1 MVILLEKIFKTF
13 TASAKQAKQW
23 VQLDT
28 VRSVHL
34 HLARQRFK
42 EMHKTLTARIQEL
55 DGIIEDTQREID
67 NESEGLH
74 KLVKREERA
83 SDINSKLFEMDDNI
97 GQRKDKLKNVEM
109 EVAAMTTELQKKD
122 ENNYRERKRLETKL
136 AKSKIQV
143 DNIKRDIEAKKYCK
157 RLLEGDLQVEMQI
170 KPSMIRFTNTVQEK
184 CETLEANLLKHRR
197 ERAAS
202 VDFVE
207 KLRSERQRVES
218 EILRQVMLISS
229 LDNDIAKHRPSI
241 VPPLSPS
248 LDSPPP
254 KGRYIDLSSSME
266 SA

>member
-13 TASAKQAKQW
+13 AASAKQAKQW

-42 EMHKTLTARIQEL
+42 EMHKTLTTRIQEL

-83 SDINSKLFEMDDNI
+83 SDINSKLFEMDDSI
-97 GQRKDKLKNVEM
+97 GQKEDELHNTEM
-109 EVAAMTTELQKKD
+109 ELAAMTSQLQNTD
-122 ENNYRERKRLETKL
+122 ENDYGERKRLDTEL
-136 AKSKIQV
+136 ERSKMQV

-184 CETLEANLLKHRR
+184 CETLETNLSKHRR
-197 ERAAS
+197 ERATS
-202 VDFVE
+202 IDFIE

-254 KGRYIDLSSSME
+254 KDKYIELSSSLE